1 MIECSQCRDWFHDE
15 CVELSASDLK
25 QILFFYCQDC
35 SLKDNKLKTIYKD
48 YTKEH
53 TKPLFKKH
61 NILSIFNLYPY
72 FCLNE
77 MYKILKF
84 RTPYSLFELLD
95 LPSDRTGRNLLLRTH
110 AIGGRHEEK
119 SFLSQ
124 STRFWNKHHK
134 RIIEPSEVELHTD
147 VSKKLNLV
155 GTKFT
160 FFDFSTKVSTFK
172 SKLKKLLLHT
182 QSSGN
187 EIDWTEKNYVSN

>member
-1 MIECSQCRDWFHDE
+1 MQLLTIRTVST
-15 CVELSASDLK
+15 VSAS
-25 QILFFYCQDC
+25 
-35 SLKDNKLKTIYKD
+35 
-48 YTKEH
+48 
-53 TKPLFKKH
+53 
-61 NILSIFNLYPY
+61 
-72 FCLNE
+72 
-77 MYKILKF
+77 
-84 RTPYSLFELLD
+84 FELLD
-95 LPSDRTGRNLLLRTH
+95 LPSDRTDRNLLLRTH